1 MKCKLSAL
9 VVVMILFTSMFL
21 VAIPIIPTSASPDDW
36 YVDGALGTDDE
47 THGTGPGAGAFKTI
61 QYAINDTRVSTGD
74 TIIVAADTYNE
85 QVRFIK
91 RVTVTSST
99 GEAVSGGVVIDP
111 NGMEFE
117 GPVSGHMVRVAV
129 TFEAGSSGS
138 VLRGVIIENSYAS
151 DYTPENQGG
160 NSGIEV
166 IDGGIDNVVVQ
177 NVIANNVAGHG
188 FGSYDTN
195 HPWPPPSGWLIDN
208 CSFST
213 TDTDTWSGMRPENMD
228 NLTIQDCDI
237 GPTNYGGILL
247 INVNNTVVQR
257 NKVHNTVRAGIQ
269 VDSYCTD
276 TVDIL
281 DNEVWATNS
290 ANKTDYGDVR
300 LYGQHV
306 PDPHGDAAATVTIQG
321 NLLHDGYN
329 GICVKTGQNI
339 STRTVMVRENSIL
352 GHSNYG
358 ALNAGTGMLDAK
370 YNWWGDASGPNQTAT
385 NPTGLGDKVTDNV
398 TYSPWLGFVAGTS
411 PMTFHAN
418 PTGTIQEAIDAASPG
433 DTVKVYEGTYTEQL
447 VINKS
452 LTLLGDP
459 GPKIVAPDTRNT
471 YTIAEHSAT
480 WDPIIFAYGGT
491 ESGGA
496 VSGSGTISVTIDG
509 FEIDGGNKAVS
520 DRFVGILY
528 RNVNPGLISNN
539 TIHDMYDADG
549 KGDGPETFGIMV
561 YGDSDV
567 TTEYNKVR
575 DFSRYGIGVMGDDG
589 AEPDPVATVEG
600 NTVTGNGLE
609 PVTGWWAEN
618 GIEVAWGAGGS
629 IVENNVSDCQS
640 NSTYAASGILVF
652 NAANGV
658 NILDNP
664 VTDCDVGIAV
674 ISGRSFDLID
684 GNVVTGCTWDGI
696 RLGWPVDNCTVS
708 NNTVSNNWAGIGVYD
723 ASDNAI
729 DNNIIKYNEY
739 GIYMDGDSHNNVITK
754 NDILNNTEDGIHVE
768 PYGVDPSGTEVHF
781 NNIVGNANYG
791 VNKVGSEIVDARFNW
806 WGDPWG
812 PTTSPSAG
820 DKVSDYVDFEP
831 WLIEPY
837 PPATPVETLL
847 YIDPAKTEYWTPAY
861 DRVFKV
867 DVKIENVTELTC
879 YEFKLYWNTALL
891 DFDYAF
897 IVEIWPLQIKWEIID
912 ESLGRYWLA
921 VTAQGVQNFT
931 GSQTLV
937 EIYFKIKY
945 DPIYPNN
952 VYSLLNLNETVLG
965 DTTEPTPQEI
975 VHMVHDGEYW
985 CYSTKPKM
993 KVEPSVSTSKKLDK
1007 TFDINVTVQDVVNL
1021 YEFDFSLYYNTTL
1034 LDAQDVVLGP
1044 FLNAPTTLVEKHIL
1058 DNYNSTH
1065 GLVRFAVKSES
1076 PAPSA
1081 NGTGVLATI
1090 TFKVT
1095 NASVWPEP
1103 DLECALSLGSTK
1115 LKTIGGIEVPHDEV
1129 YGVYRYEPVIG
1140 DLNSDG
1146 TVDLDD
1152 LYIIAL
1158 AFGSIPEDPNWNK
1171 YADLDRNGVVN
1182 VLDLRTAALHFGED
1196 C

>member
-1 MKCKLSAL
+1 MKNKLSAL
-9 VVVMILFTSMFL
+9 AVVMILFTSMFL
-21 VAIPIIPTSASPDDW
+21 VAIPIIPTGASPDDW

-47 THGTGPGAGAFKTI
+47 THGTGPGADAFKTI

-74 TIIVAADTYNE
+74 TIIVAAETYNE

-111 NGMEFE
+111 NGTEFE

-151 DYTPENQGG
+151 DYMPGNQGG

-385 NPTGLGDKVTDNV
+385 NPSGLGDKVTDNV

-411 PMTFHAN
+411 PMTFHVN
-418 PTGTIQEAIDAASPG
+418 PTGTIQEAIDAAGPG
-433 DTVKVYEGTYTEQL
+433 DSIIVAAGTYAGAIVDKDVTISGAPGGAS
-447 VINKS
+447 VITSGVPYKTGSSLYTAFRLDDTADEAEIRGFTINCNSSEGFYFAVFSRNADNVIIDS
-452 LTLLGDP
+452 LTGNDAVQGISNWGGSNWEITNNVLNDTEAAGGGGIAIFLGAYP
-459 GPKIVAPDTRNT
+459 PSYTTCSGNLIQNNTITATATAPD
-471 YTIAEHSAT
+471 YTC
-480 WDPIIFAYGGT
+480 PG
-491 ESGGA
+491 
-496 VSGSGTISVTIDG
+496 ISVSLDLRWGAFDDLTGSEDVSNNQVLNNNILAPGALNGVGIETGVIGLEGNETKIAATLGIIHDNTIRGNTIDG
-509 FEIDGGNKAVS
+509 TDMGVYFYTVTNLAIQQNEIKNCNEGIHIKDGSSGNTINYNNI
-520 DRFVGILY
+520 FGNGVGI
-528 RNVNPGLISNN
+528 NN
-539 TIHDMYDADG
+539 T
-549 KGDGPETFGIMV
+549 
-561 YGDSDV
+561 
-567 TTEYNKVR
+567 
-575 DFSRYGIGVMGDDG
+575 
-589 AEPDPVATVEG
+589 
-600 NTVTGNGLE
+600 
-609 PVTGWWAEN
+609 
-618 GIEVAWGAGGS
+618 
-629 IVENNVSDCQS
+629 
-640 NSTYAASGILVF
+640 SGE
-652 NAANGV
+652 
-658 NILDNP
+658 
-664 VTDCDVGIAV
+664 
-674 ISGRSFDLID
+674 LI
-684 GNVVTGCTWDGI
+684 N
-696 RLGWPVDNCTVS
+696 
-708 NNTVSNNWAGIGVYD
+708 
-723 ASDNAI
+723 
-729 DNNIIKYNEY
+729 
-739 GIYMDGDSHNNVITK
+739 
-754 NDILNNTEDGIHVE
+754 
-768 PYGVDPSGTEVHF
+768 
-781 NNIVGNANYG
+781 
-791 VNKVGSEIVDARFNW
+791 ARFNW

-812 PTTSPSAG
+812 PTASPPAG
-820 DKVSDYVDFEP
+820 DKVIGNVDFEP
-831 WLIEPY
+831 WLLEPY

-847 YIDPAKTEYWTPAY
+847 YIDPAKTEYWTPSY
-861 DRVFKV
+861 NGVFKV
-867 DVKIENVTELTC
+867 DIKIENVTDLTC
-879 YEFKLYWNTALL
+879 YEFKLYWNTTLL
-891 DFDYAF
+891 DLDYAY
-897 IVEIWPLQIKWEIID
+897 IVEIWPLQIKIEDID

-921 VTAQGVQNFT
+921 VTAQGEQNFT
-931 GSQTLV
+931 GSETLV
-937 EIYFKIKY
+937 ELYFKIKY

-965 DTTEPTPQEI
+965 DTSEPPEEI

-993 KVEPSVSTSKKLDK
+993 KVEPSLSTTKKLGE
-1007 TFDINVTVQDVVNL
+1007 TFDINITIQDVINL

-1044 FLNAPTTLVEKHIL
+1044 FLNAPTTLIEKHIL

-1095 NASVWPEP
+1095 NASIWPEP
-1103 DLECALSLGSTK
+1103 DLECALSLDDTK
-1115 LKTIGGIEVPHDEV
+1115 LKTIGEIEVPHDEIE
-1129 YGVYRYEPVIG
+1129 GVYRYEPVIG

-1152 LYIIAL
+1152 IFIIAL
-1158 AFGSIPEDPNWNK
+1158 AFGSTEGEPNWNK

-1182 VLDLRTAALHFGED
+1182 VLDLRTAARHFGED